1 MMIDFWNERYKQQKF
16 AYGIEANEFLK
27 EVLGNYKLGKI
38 LFPAEGEGRN
48 AVFAAKLGWDVNAFD
63 LSIEGKK
70 KADYLASINKVDI
83 NYEIGNLDELNY
95 QKESFDAI
103 ALIYAHFHPQIKN
116 LYYQT
121 IETYLK
127 KGGVI
132 IFEAFGKNH
141 MTYQNMN
148 PNVGG
153 PNNTEMLFS
162 VNEVQSYFT
171 NYQILEL
178 VEKEINLSEGLYHN
192 GLGSVIRFIGIKK

>member
-1 MMIDFWNERYKQQKF
+1 MIDFWNERYKQQEF

-48 AVFAAKLGWDVNAFD
+48 AVFAAKLGWEVNAFD

-70 KADYLASINKVDI
+70 KADYLASINKVYI
-83 NYEIGNLDELNY
+83 NYEIGNLDELHY

-103 ALIYAHFHPQIKN
+103 ALIYAHFPPQIKN
-116 LYYQT
+116 IYYQT

-132 IFEAFGKNH
+132 IFEAFSKNH
-141 MTYQNMN
+141 NTYQNMN

-153 PNNTEMLFS
+153 PNNNEMLFS
-162 VNEVQSYFT
+162 VNEVQSYFA

-192 GLGSVIRFIGIKK
+192 GLGSVTRFIGIKK

>member
-1 MMIDFWNERYKQQKF
+1 MIDFWNERYKQQEF

-48 AVFAAKLGWDVNAFD
+48 AVFAAKLGWEVNAFD

-70 KADYLASINKVDI
+70 KADYLASINKVGI
-83 NYEIGNLDELNY
+83 HYEIGNLDELHY

-103 ALIYAHFHPQIKN
+103 ALIYAHFPPLIKN
-116 LYYQT
+116 IYYQT

-132 IFEAFGKNH
+132 IFEAFSKNH
-141 MTYQNMN
+141 ITYQNKN

-162 VNEVQSYFT
+162 VNEIGSYFA

-192 GLGSVIRFIGIKK
+192 GLGSVVRFIGIKK

>member
-1 MMIDFWNERYKQQKF
+1 MIDFWNERYKQQEF

-63 LSIEGKK
+63 LSVEGKK

-83 NYEIGNLDELNY
+83 NYEIGNLDELHY

-103 ALIYAHFHPQIKN
+103 ALIYAHFPPQIKN

-127 KGGVI
+127 KDGVI
-132 IFEAFGKNH
+132 IFEAFSKNH
-141 MTYQNMN
+141 ITYQNLN

-153 PNNTEMLFS
+153 PSNIEMLFS
-162 VNEVQSYFT
+162 VNEVQSYFA

>member
-1 MMIDFWNERYKQQKF
+1 MIDFWNERYKQQEF

-48 AVFAAKLGWDVNAFD
+48 AVFAAKLGWEVNAFD

-70 KADYLASINKVDI
+70 KADYLASINKVYI
-83 NYEIGNLDELNY
+83 NYEIGNLDELHY

-103 ALIYAHFHPQIKN
+103 ALIYAHFPPQIKN
-116 LYYQT
+116 IYYQT

-132 IFEAFGKNH
+132 IFEAFSKNH
-141 MTYQNMN
+141 NTYQNMY

-153 PNNTEMLFS
+153 PNNKKMLFS
-162 VNEVQSYFT
+162 VNEVQSYFA

-192 GLGSVIRFIGIKK
+192 GLGSVTRFIGIKK